1 MINYR
6 LKSRD
11 GSHDFAIET
20 IKQYDLDLSA
30 VLVYHNN
37 DQLVALAHS
46 IGDETIAS
54 PSQVTEGDVF
64 EICFRFIQLRC
75 VTNFPPFKGL

>member
-1 MINYR
+1 MT
-6 LKSRD
+6 
-11 GSHDFAIET
+11 EV

-46 IGDETIAS
+46 VGDETIAS
-54 PSQVTEGDVF
+54 PSQVGNV
-64 EICFRFIQLRC
+64 C
-75 VTNFPPFKGL
+75 VN